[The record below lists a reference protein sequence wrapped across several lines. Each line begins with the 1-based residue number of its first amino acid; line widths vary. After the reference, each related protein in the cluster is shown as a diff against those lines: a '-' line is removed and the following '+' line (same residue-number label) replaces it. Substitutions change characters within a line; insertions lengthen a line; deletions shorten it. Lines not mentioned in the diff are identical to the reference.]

1 MGSGNGSRAELAAV
15 AKTRSAASQTV
26 AAPLRPLVAAMS
38 RVLRD
43 HRLSARINRR
53 LMRYP
58 TLHGWLVDLSRR
70 AGIYP
75 GQLPLAHAA
84 STPQA
89 AASALA
95 GAPPAPAASAP
106 ATTEAAWR
114 WRGDAVVVHAEQRS
128 PQAAVQPPAQP
139 AGAGAEA
146 REYPPPGVADPV
158 VDATWR
164 PDPDALDRVRRALA
178 WPGDEP

>member
-1 MGSGNGSRAELAAV
+1 M
-15 AKTRSAASQTV
+15 KTPSAASQTV

-38 RVLRD
+38 HVLRD
-43 HRLSARINRR
+43 PRLSARINRR

-75 GQLPLAHAA
+75 GQLPLAQAA
-84 STPQA
+84 WTPQVA
-89 AASALA
+89 APALA
-95 GAPPAPAASAP
+95 GALPAPAVSSP
-106 ATTEAAWR
+106 AITEAAAR
-114 WRGDAVVVHAEQRS
+114 WRSDAVVVHADQRS
-128 PQAAVQPPAQP
+128 PQGAVQPPAQP

-146 REYPPPGVADPV
+146 REYPPPGVADPSA
-158 VDATWR
+158 DAAWR